1 MFLVLLLASAVTVLD
16 VATKMAVMTGMVE
29 GQSIPI
35 IDGLLALHYIRNS
48 GAAYG
53 LLSGQRWLLVIITA
67 GVAAGLFWYARQARS
82 ILERTGLSVLLGGAV
97 GNLINRVL
105 WGPVTDLIEIIPLSS
120 IFQVFNMADIAITF
134 GVILFVW
141 GTLRQPRTT

>member
-1 MFLVLLLASAVTVLD
+1 MFLILLVASVVTVLD
-16 VATKMAVMTGMVE
+16 VVTKMAVMTRMVE
-29 GQSIPI
+29 GQAIPI

-53 LLSGQRWLLVIITA
+53 LLSGQRWLLVTITA
-67 GVAAGLFWYARQARS
+67 GVSAGLLWYARHARS
-82 ILERTGLSVLLGGAV
+82 ILERTALGVLLGGAV

-105 WGPVTDLIEIIPLSS
+105 WGSVTDLIEIIPLSS